1 MSDRRNLMRVLG
13 TVAGLLIIAALG
25 WTVYNAWD
33 VVTAFD
39 WQPSVGWL
47 VLGGGLV
54 LVSLTLSA
62 FAYNAILGGLHRP
75 APPVAENSYRL
86 RQLAAQP
93 RRWVCRCFVQQA

>member
-47 VLGGGLV
+47 VLGERLLPQHLAGFVLIVLGLV
-54 LVSLTLSA
+54 
-62 FAYNAILGGLHRP
+62 AIDG
-75 APPVAENSYRL
+75 RL
-86 RQLAAQP
+86 P
-93 RRWVCRCFVQQA
+93 RAIVR